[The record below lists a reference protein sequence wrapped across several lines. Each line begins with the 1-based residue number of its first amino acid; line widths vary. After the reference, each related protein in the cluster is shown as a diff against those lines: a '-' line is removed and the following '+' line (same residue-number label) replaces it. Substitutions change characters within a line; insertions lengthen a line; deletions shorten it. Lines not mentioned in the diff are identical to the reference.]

1 MDGWVDGWIDRLECQ
16 TYTRTHVTTAEVQ
29 QAPDNSALSAH
40 VSLQLLLVRKMT
52 LVKLL
57 FSVSVRR
64 LVFLFIQ
71 SLFRFFHSFIFVS
84 FLWFNLVYCFISL
97 V

>member
-29 QAPDNSALSAH
+29 QAPDNSALSVH

-64 LVFLFIQ
+64 LWFFYSFNLYSVFFIHSFLFH
-71 SLFRFFHSFIFVS
+71 FFGLI
-84 FLWFNLVYCFISL
+84 
-97 V
+97 